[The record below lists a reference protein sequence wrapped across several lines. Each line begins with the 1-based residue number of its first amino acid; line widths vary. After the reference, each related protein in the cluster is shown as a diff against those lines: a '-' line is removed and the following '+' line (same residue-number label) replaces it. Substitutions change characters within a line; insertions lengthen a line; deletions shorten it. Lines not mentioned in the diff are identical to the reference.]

1 VLTVSCSQIA
11 RFGHVPSDFSSSHW
25 RDSKPLQSLTLVT
38 SGQTNIDPSRSFA
51 AVDLYALIDQRFL
64 GRLRYL
70 NIAKSTEWDRV
81 EDGAELGA
89 LELLLEELDREAWV
103 EKRWHYEKTAQGTEM
118 TYEQFIKETSMGRK
132 MRARMVVL
140 TNQ

>member
-1 VLTVSCSQIA
+1 M
-11 RFGHVPSDFSSSHW
+11 
-25 RDSKPLQSLTLVT
+25 T

-64 GRLRYL
+64 GRLRFL
-70 NIAKSTEWDRV
+70 NIARSTEW
-81 EDGAELGA
+81 EKMEEGAELGA
-89 LELLLEELDREAWV
+89 LELLLEELDRESWK
-103 EKRWHYEKTAQGTEM
+103 ERRWHFENTAAGIET
-118 TYEQFIKETSMGRK
+118 TYDQFIERTAMGRK